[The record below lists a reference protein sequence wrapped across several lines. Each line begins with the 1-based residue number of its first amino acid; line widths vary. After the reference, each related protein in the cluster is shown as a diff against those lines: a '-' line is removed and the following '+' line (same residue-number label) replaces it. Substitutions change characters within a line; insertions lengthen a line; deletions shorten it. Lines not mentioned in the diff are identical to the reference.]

1 MKITRILSIFVL
13 IFALVLSLASCDLFA
28 TECTEHVDEDGN
40 GKCDVC
46 DLDPS
51 KICDNC
57 MKCMGDEVDFRAITI
72 AGIQLEN
79 ENDAEL

>member
-1 MKITRILSIFVL
+1 MERKYCVL
-13 IFALVLSLASCDLFA
+13 DETKLCDDCG
-28 TECTEHVDEDGN
+28 ECT
-40 GKCDVC
+40 VC
-46 DLDPS
+46 DLDPN

-79 ENDAEL
+79 ENNAGQ